1 MNLQTVGG
9 KLGAG
14 MLASFVIYIL
24 VLLLGQPA
32 LSVAAMIAIIIVAFW
47 VVVAVMVYGAQE
59 DVSVHGS
66 GADDSPSVKAW
77 TERAN
82 RLDARQKEATEGAE
96 S

>member
-1 MNLQTVGG
+1 MNLQTLGG
-9 KLGAG
+9 KLAAG
-14 MLASFVIYIL
+14 MLASFAIYIV

-59 DVSVHGS
+59 DVSGHES

-77 TERAN
+77 NERAN